1 MKEFSS
7 TKSLSLLI
15 LSLGFAFALHAAYLF
30 KQDIALGQHLTW
42 QAYLF
47 NFLAA
52 SAILVFLLRL
62 AKKNK
67 SNLGFIF
74 MGGSFLK
81 FLVFFLVFFP
91 VYKADGEMQTIE
103 FSSFF
108 IPYAICLSVK
118 SFVLIRQ
125 LNQAD

>member
-1 MKEFSS
+1 MKTPSS
-7 TKSLSLLI
+7 KQSLI
-15 LSLGFAFALHAAYLF
+15 LLFSVIAVSFGLHAAYLSS
-30 KQDIALGQHLTW
+30 QSIDLGTHLTW

-47 NFLAA
+47 NVLAA
-52 SAILVFLLRL
+52 SIILVFLLRL

-74 MGGSFLK
+74 MAGSFLK
-81 FLVFFLVFFP
+81 FLVFFIFFFP
-91 VYKADGEMQTIE
+91 EYKADGEMQTIE

-118 SFVLIRQ
+118 SFVLIRT
-125 LNQAD
+125 LNRAD

>member
-1 MKEFSS
+1 MKASC
-7 TKSLSLLI
+7 SLLI
-15 LSLGFAFALHAAYLF
+15 LFTAMAVAFATHAAFLSHLNLSLGEY
-30 KQDIALGQHLTW
+30 LTW

-52 SAILVFLLRL
+52 SGILIFLLRL
-62 AKKNK
+62 TKKNK

-74 MGGSFLK
+74 MAGSLLK
-81 FLVFFLVFFP
+81 FLVFFIFFFP
-91 VYKADGEMQTIE
+91 EYKADGEMQAVE

-118 SFVLIRQ
+118 SFVLIRT
-125 LNQAD
+125 LNRED